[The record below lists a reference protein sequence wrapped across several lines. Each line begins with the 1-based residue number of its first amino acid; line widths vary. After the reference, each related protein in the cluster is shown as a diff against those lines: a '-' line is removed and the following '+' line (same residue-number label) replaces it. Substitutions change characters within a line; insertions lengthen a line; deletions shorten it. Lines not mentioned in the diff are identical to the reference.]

1 MWLEPMQQ
9 EEAEEEEAEE
19 EEEEKRAPAVAF
31 LRLLPAA
38 RSYQQLA
45 HNVAPTPALSPP
57 HAAKDRKICSKLEI
71 LVMTRPLPLCAQ
83 CAHLSLYLQ
92 FALCQPQFV

>member
-9 EEAEEEEAEE
+9 EEAEEEK
-19 EEEEKRAPAVAF
+19 EEEKRAPAVAF
-31 LRLLPAA
+31 LRLLRLLPAA

-71 LVMTRPLPLCAQ
+71 LVMTRPLPLCVQ

>member
-19 EEEEKRAPAVAF
+19 EEKRAPAVAF
-31 LRLLPAA
+31 LRLLRLLPAA

-71 LVMTRPLPLCAQ
+71 LVMTRPLPLCA
-83 CAHLSLYLQ
+83 HLSL
-92 FALCQPQFV
+92 